1 MSSHS
6 IGALIPPITGP
17 PASLPKDSRVRNAAS
32 GYELNEIA
40 NGPPIPQTTSGIQTA
55 ETLDDLETSR
65 SPGPA
70 AEDTANVVQTLTN
83 PPINKWR
90 LLSCCFMCFANGL
103 NDGVP
108 GALIP
113 YMDEDYSIGY
123 SLVSLIFIANAIGF
137 ISAAPI
143 TQIVQA
149 RLGRAKHLMVAEG
162 IILVGYIMLVIPS
175 RPFPVVVLAFL
186 LLGLGIAVSHVF
198 RAHVNLFE
206 HGKSI

>member
-1 MSSHS
+1 MSSHG
-6 IGALIPPITGP
+6 IGALFSPITGP
-17 PASLPKDSRVRNAAS
+17 PASLQQDSRLRNATS

-40 NGPPIPQTTSGIQTA
+40 NGSPIPQKTSGIQTS
-55 ETLDDLETSR
+55 ETLNDLETNNPPSL
-65 SPGPA
+65 A
-70 AEDTANVVQTLTN
+70 AGDTTNVVQTLTN

-149 RLGRAKHLMVAEG
+149 SLGRAKHLMVAEG
-162 IILVGYIMLVIPS
+162 IILVIPS

-186 LLGLGIAVSHVF
+186 LLGLGIAVSQF
-198 RAHVNLFE
+198 FE
-206 HGKSI
+206 LT